1 MSLVALAAIAIGLVS
16 GFASGLAGIGGGV
29 VIVPALVLLLGVP
42 QHLAQGT
49 ALAVI
54 VPTALM
60 GTITH
65 FRNRYVLIRGALVLG
80 VAGMVGAQLGAR
92 LALSMEADRLR
103 ALFGVFLFVAGSRMI
118 QRAWRSKATEE
129 PPPSQGEAPQKNL
142 PP

>member
-1 MSLVALAAIAIGLVS
+1 MSLVALAGILIGLVS

-29 VIVPALVLLLGVP
+29 VIVPALVLLLAVP

-65 FRNRYVLIRGALVLG
+65 VRNRYVLVKGAAVLG
-80 VAGMVGAQLGAR
+80 LTGIVGAQLGAR
-92 LALSMEADRLR
+92 LALSIEADRLR
-103 ALFGVFLFVAGSRMI
+103 ALFGVFLLVVGFRMI
-118 QRAWRSKATEE
+118 QGGWRSKALER
-129 PPPSQGEAPQKNL
+129 EAGS
-142 PP
+142 

>member
-1 MSLVALAAIAIGLVS
+1 MTLSALAGIAIGLLS

-29 VIVPALVLLLGVP
+29 VIVPALVLLLAVP

-65 FRNRYVLIRGALVLG
+65 FRNRYVLVRGALVLG

-103 ALFGVFLFVAGSRMI
+103 ALFGAFLLVAGLRMM
-118 QRAWRSKATEE
+118 QGGWRSKAEKGG
-129 PPPSQGEAPQKNL
+129 S
-142 PP
+142 

>member
-1 MSLVALAAIAIGLVS
+1 VSLVALAAIAIGLVS

-65 FRNRYVLIRGALVLG
+65 FRNRYVLVRGALVLG
-80 VAGMVGAQLGAR
+80 VAGMLGAQLGAR

-103 ALFGVFLFVAGSRMI
+103 ALFGVFLLVAGSRMI
-118 QRAWRSKATEE
+118 QRAWRSRGRAA
-129 PPPSQGEAPQKNL
+129 PP
-142 PP
+142 